1 MLGARLKISD
11 FDYELPAEHIAQR
24 PAEPRDAARLF
35 AHAIEADRSEH
46 ASVRDLP
53 RFLRRGDLLVV
64 NDTRV
69 RPARLCG
76 QRGSGGAIELLV
88 LGPAPAPGCWRAYVR
103 PAKRLKSGESFTL
116 EGGAVLAR
124 AVERPAAASGQPGQE
139 WWIELRDGS
148 GAGRPIAEVL
158 ERSGRMPLPPY
169 IERAVDSD
177 AERALDRERYQ
188 TVFARTTGAIAA
200 PTAGLHFT
208 PPLLAALAEH
218 GVETA
223 SVTLH
228 VGVGTFQPVAVE
240 DLADHTMHSEEFD
253 LPQATV
259 DAIARTRARGGR
271 VVAVGTTTVRVLES
285 RARDDGS
292 VEAGRGDTSI
302 FIVPG
307 HVFRAVDVLLT
318 NFHLPRST
326 LLVLVSA
333 FAGRERI
340 LRLYAEALAERY
352 RFFSYGDA
360 MLLARG
366 R

>member
-1 MLGARLKISD
+1 VKISA
-11 FDYELPAEHIAQR
+11 FDYELPAERIAQH

-35 AHAIEADRSEH
+35 AHAIDADASEH
-46 ASVRDLP
+46 ALVRDLP

-76 QRGSGGAIELLV
+76 RRASGGAIELLV
-88 LGPAPAPGCWRAYVR
+88 LGPAPAPNCWRAFVK
-103 PAKRLKSGESFTL
+103 PAKRLKPGETFTL
-116 EGGAVLAR
+116 EDGAVAAR
-124 AVERPAAASGQPGQE
+124 ALERPAGESGAPGQE

-148 GAGRPIAEVL
+148 GAGRAIADVL
-158 ERSGRMPLPPY
+158 EASGRMPLPPY
-169 IERAVDSD
+169 IERA
-177 AERALDRERYQ
+177 AEGDGDRALDRERYQ
-188 TVFARTTGAIAA
+188 TVFARATGAIAA

-208 PPLLAALAEH
+208 PALLAALAEQ
-218 GVETA
+218 GVERATL
-223 SVTLH
+223 TLH
-228 VGVGTFQPVAVE
+228 VGVGTFQPVAVDE
-240 DLADHTMHSEEFD
+240 LAEHRMHSEEFE

-259 DAIARTRARGGR
+259 DAIARTRACGGR

-285 RARDDGS
+285 CARADGS
-292 VEAGRGDTSI
+292 VVARRGETSI
-302 FIVPG
+302 FLVPG
-307 HVFRAVDVLLT
+307 HEFRAVDVLLT